1 MPQQGH
7 GGELEGTPMKVPS
20 VLEGWEMKSELVR
33 KRNKVKTVL
42 GEGVSREV
50 CYRQRE
56 GHVQWSRGK
65 KA

>member
-1 MPQQGH
+1 
-7 GGELEGTPMKVPS
+7 MKVPS